1 MEYDIDSIA
10 NMVKA
15 FAPPTC
21 LEDGVKTVHKHIV
34 HQGLEND
41 MMVASALVEMY
52 AKYKCIDDAKSVFN
66 SMTVRDVVSWTSM
79 MSGYSECECREDVL
93 MLFHQML
100 HEGVHS
106 YKTSS
111 LGMHCCLDMNY
122 TVGIEVVEG
131 KNKKKQ

>member
-15 FAPPTC
+15 FAPLTC

-41 MMVASALVEMY
+41 MMVVSALVEMY
-52 AKYKCIDDAKSVFN
+52 AKYKCIDNAKSVFN
-66 SMTVRDVVSWTSM
+66 SMTARDVVSWTLTLF
-79 MSGYSECECREDVL
+79 GYSECECRKDVL

-100 HEGVHS
+100 HEGVHPN
-106 YKTSS
+106 KTSS
-111 LGMHCCLDMNY
+111 LGLH
-122 TVGIEVVEG
+122 
-131 KNKKKQ
+131 